1 MAHGRP
7 HTSFATADDGPK
19 KRFSFKD
26 LRGFGRMQK
35 YLKPYVVHFAV
46 GMVVMSISGFLTLVI
61 TRLWG
66 QLGGV
71 GASGSTGQM
80 PLLGL
85 EMDDLASV
93 GWTLL
98 GALAIQSLFS
108 FREGVAVCRHD
119 REDDARHAA
128 RRI

>member
-7 HTSFATADDGPK
+7 HPPLTTADDAPK

-35 YLKPYVVHFAV
+35 YLKPYVAHFAV
-46 GMVVMSISGFLTLVI
+46 GMVVMSISGFDACHHL
-61 TRLWG
+61 LWG

-71 GASGSTGQM
+71 GASGSTGEVPM
-80 PLLGL
+80 LGIEL
-85 EMDDLASV
+85 DDLASI

-98 GALAIQSLFS
+98 GALAIQSFFS
-108 FREGVAVCRHD
+108 FVRSCSYPT
-119 REDDARHAA
+119 
-128 RRI
+128 